1 MSTATGAVGCSY
13 EQGQTWQ
20 RESALSNLVGF
31 VANRSVAL
39 VTWVD
44 RGVWRP
50 GSPIWLGLTENNGE
64 ITDSFKA
71 GLVKIGLVKF

>member
-1 MSTATGAVGCSY
+1 MCCSY

-20 RESALSNLVGF
+20 RESALSSLVGF
-31 VANRSVAL
+31 VANCSVAL
-39 VTWVD
+39 VIWVD
-44 RGVWRP
+44 KGVWRP
-50 GSPIWLGLTENNGE
+50 GSPIWLGLTENNGKNNGE